1 MKAMILAAGLGK
13 RMQPLTNTIP
23 KPLLEV
29 GGKYLI
35 EFHLE
40 KLAAAGIRDVVINT
54 HWLAEQIPQALG
66 SGEKWGLNIHY
77 SHEPELLETAG
88 GIRQALE
95 YLIDDSLLDNSLADD
110 SSEIFLLINGDVYF
124 EWELSAWLD
133 KSKTALKEY
142 QAFLALVPNPPHHLN
157 GDFTCS
163 KASHLLGLN
172 QNSSQDTYTYA
183 GLGVFRASFFAD
195 LDPGYRALGP
205 LLKQAMANELIVGQ
219 VENAY
224 WLDVGTP
231 ERLEELIARS

>member
-1 MKAMILAAGLGK
+1 MKAMILAAGLGR
-13 RMQPLTNTIP
+13 RMQPLTNTTP

-54 HWLAEQIPQALG
+54 HWLADQLPQALG

-88 GIRQALE
+88 GIRQALDG
-95 YLIDDSLLDNSLADD
+95 LVDDV
-110 SSEIFLLINGDVYF
+110 SEAFLLINGDVYF
-124 EWELSAWLD
+124 EWNLSTWLK
-133 KSKTALKEY
+133 KSEKSLNEH
-142 QAFLALVPNPPHHLN
+142 QAFLALVENPSHHSK

-163 KASHLLGLN
+163 SDSNLLGLKKN
-172 QNSSQDTYTYA
+172 VPIDTYTYSGV
-183 GLGVFRASFFAD
+183 GLYRASFFSG
-195 LDPGYRALGP
+195 LDQGYQALGP
-205 LLKQAMANELIVGQ
+205 LLKQAIADELIVGQ
-219 VENAY
+219 VETAY

-231 ERLEELIARS
+231 ERLNTLIARKG

>member
-1 MKAMILAAGLGK
+1 MKAMILAAGLGR
-13 RMQPLTNTIP
+13 RMQPLTNTTP

-54 HWLAEQIPQALG
+54 HWLADQLPQALG

-88 GIRQALE
+88 GIRQALDG
-95 YLIDDSLLDNSLADD
+95 LVDDVSDA
-110 SSEIFLLINGDVYF
+110 FLLINGDVYF
-124 EWELSAWLD
+124 EWNLSTWLK
-133 KSKTALKEY
+133 KSEKSLNEH
-142 QAFLALVPNPPHHLN
+142 QAFLALVENPSHHSK

-163 KASHLLGLN
+163 SDSNLLGLKKN
-172 QNSSQDTYTYA
+172 APIDTYTYSGV
-183 GLGVFRASFFAD
+183 GLYRASFFSG
-195 LDPGYRALGP
+195 LDQGYQALGP
-205 LLKQAMANELIVGQ
+205 LLKQAIADELIVGQ
-219 VENAY
+219 VETAY

-231 ERLEELIARS
+231 ERLNTLIARKG

>member
-1 MKAMILAAGLGK
+1 MKAMILAAGLGR
-13 RMQPLTNTIP
+13 RMQPLTNTTP

-54 HWLAEQIPQALG
+54 HWLADQLPKALG

-88 GIRQALE
+88 GIRQALDG
-95 YLIDDSLLDNSLADD
+95 LVDDV
-110 SSEIFLLINGDVYF
+110 SEAFLLINGDVYF
-124 EWELSAWLD
+124 EWNLSTWLK
-133 KSKTALKEY
+133 KSEKSLNEH
-142 QAFLALVPNPPHHLN
+142 QAFLALVENPSHHSK

-163 KASHLLGLN
+163 SDSNLLGLKKN
-172 QNSSQDTYTYA
+172 APIDTYTYSGV
-183 GLGVFRASFFAD
+183 GLYRASFFSG
-195 LDPGYRALGP
+195 LDHGYQALGP
-205 LLKQAMANELIVGQ
+205 LLKQAIADELIVGQ
-219 VENAY
+219 VETAY

-231 ERLEELIARS
+231 ERLNTLIARKG